1 MIFEWRNFITAV
13 LCLGMAS
20 CLAACSTSEN
30 IQGQWLFAEIEPLE
44 NSSHYQG
51 GFTSL
56 PAARLTAQTRAQ
68 IILEESNRESRIRS
82 GAGGYAFASGIT
94 ALGLSIAGEGT
105 ADLFTF
111 LGLSGASAVAGS
123 NLYANRERQKFLDDS
138 ARTLN
143 CLISAT
149 DPYFIS
155 NRRAAALFGH
165 QVEYSGPTL
174 QTLPFTMEIDPE
186 LPEDQAVALV
196 TEALRQER
204 HTAAM
209 LPNLREAIAV
219 TEREVNTADA
229 LLRSFKANREG
240 LVETDFAALE
250 TNFVALEQAIIQAET
265 ALVLSRTTAEDLVRY
280 RADVEA
286 AGAQLANA
294 MRDLILF
301 MSAELRRYEPDADAA
316 AGQLSAIR
324 AGLSAAFGD
333 FDGAAFRD
341 QISALSIQPAEDE
354 DEADAGD
361 GEGDAETVSESA
373 KRLRASLVELNAQVT
388 ALAEQVTELIQT
400 TRPVIDELVVANRLK
415 ESASQIKAC
424 SFPVPA
430 SALTVTPPNTV
441 QTLGA
446 GKSTTLVATVAVGQ
460 VPVVT
465 AVDDTSNLLTFTPDS
480 TPSDG
485 RHEIKVTAADAV
497 EKPTLV
503 RVNVSVGAPRR
514 PRHGHIELNPSL
526 RQRSG
531 LNRQAN

>member
-354 DEADAGD
+354 EAIGD
-361 GEGDAETVSESA
+361 V
-373 KRLRASLVELNAQVT
+373 RLSSGANADQIAANRRASLVKLNAQVT
-388 ALAEQVTELIQT
+388 ALAERLTELTQS

>member
-240 LVETDFAALE
+240 LEDSDL
-250 TNFVALEQAIIQAET
+250 VALEQAIIQAET
-265 ALVLSRTTAEDLVRY
+265 ALVLSRTTADDLVRY

-354 DEADAGD
+354 DEADAG
-361 GEGDAETVSESA
+361 GVEGDTETVSESE
-373 KRLRASLVELNAQVT
+373 KRRRASLVKLNAQVT
-388 ALAEQVTELIQT
+388 ALAERLTELTQS